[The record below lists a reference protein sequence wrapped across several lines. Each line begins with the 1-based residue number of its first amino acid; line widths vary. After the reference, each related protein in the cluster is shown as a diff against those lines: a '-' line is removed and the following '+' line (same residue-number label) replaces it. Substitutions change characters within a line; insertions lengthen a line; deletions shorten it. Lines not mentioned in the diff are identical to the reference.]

1 MYKYMNYYRKPINK
15 VVNDVKLKMGLSALT
30 LKLNDLIGVDKNIKK
45 DISSNTGKIDDNKS
59 DISTNSNLI
68 NSNTKSIST
77 NLKKID
83 NFTQYILQSGK
94 DFEKKYVIQKQI
106 FRFNRDKHFYTLFEK
121 EIEFEFTKNS
131 LLFVKN
137 NMYYKYDNLSKDYH
151 RLQHEYNIYDGDNLI
166 HKYLFNKDTYYDE
179 SLDPILHT
187 NEDFCICFKKNYN
200 KIKINLQLH
209 RHNRHGAGNINLE
222 INDDNESYINVDYID
237 RNNDGKVDA
246 NKNNI
251 SSNLIKIN
259 SNEDDILSNSS
270 EIDYI
275 KNNISKSYLKNIYN
289 ILFYDK
295 KTQINFKKDVFYE
308 KVFDID
314 AGINDFI
321 EMNFKIELEYQ
332 DTDDRH
338 YVKSIYEIF
347 DENNNR
353 LYIKSIN
360 NNEYNY
366 FSNKLI
372 IDGNIFYNFTK
383 NVKKIKFVIRFQKL
397 LSSRVVY
404 ILYIKNDNYRF
415 ILKHYSL

>member
-1 MYKYMNYYRKPINK
+1 M
-15 VVNDVKLKMGLSALT
+15 
-30 LKLNDLIGVDKNIKK
+30 
-45 DISSNTGKIDDNKS
+45 
-59 DISTNSNLI
+59 
-68 NSNTKSIST
+68 
-77 NLKKID
+77 
-83 NFTQYILQSGK
+83 
-94 DFEKKYVIQKQI
+94 
-106 FRFNRDKHFYTLFEK
+106 
-121 EIEFEFTKNS
+121 
-131 LLFVKN
+131 
-137 NMYYKYDNLSKDYH
+137 
-151 RLQHEYNIYDGDNLI
+151 
-166 HKYLFNKDTYYDE
+166 
-179 SLDPILHT
+179 
-187 NEDFCICFKKNYN
+187 
-200 KIKINLQLH
+200 H
-209 RHNRHGAGNINLE
+209 RHNRHGVGNINLE
-222 INDDNESYINVDYID
+222 IDDNDNYINIDYVD
-237 RNNDGKVDA
+237 RNNDERINM

-251 SSNLIKIN
+251 STNLIKIN

-275 KNNISKSYLKNIYN
+275 KNNISKSYLKSIYN

-308 KVFDID
+308 KVFDIN

-321 EMNFKIELEYQ
+321 EMIFKIELEYR

-372 IDGNIFYNFTK
+372 IDENIFYNFTK
-383 NVKKIKFVIRFQKL
+383 NVKKIKFIIKFQKL
-397 LSSRVVY
+397 SSSRVIY
-404 ILYIKNDNYRF
+404 LYYIKNENYRF